1 MNNYLVYSGKKD
13 YYLTSNPT
21 ITYFTHVYK
30 SKSNFY
36 IEPILQNFN
45 QSFDFN
51 KKLSCNLSKIGDLL
65 LDTYIYVKISNINEL
80 IDENTNLINKNAKFA
95 WAKKLGFALI
105 NKVELEIG
113 GIIIDTLYGDWIN
126 IWYELSSDYEK
137 QLLDNLIGNTHDIY
151 SFSSKKDSFEMY
163 IPLFFW
169 FKKHSLAL
177 PLIAIK
183 YQNVNINVIINDKES
198 ICNIGPTH
206 SIKIDENII
215 YFEENEYIYQ
225 NINNIEAIALF
236 LSFDIET
243 NRIYYINI
251 KNNFMIPNNDEQYKE
266 KFKIYS
272 KKTNYFVNPSN
283 DTDILLYDY
292 NYDININSIKLLT
305 NYAFLDINEKIF
317 FENNSHN
324 YLITNTQNSLFSTK
338 VNKNILFK
346 LNFHN
351 CCNTLIWFCK
361 LKYNKKIDI
370 YNYLNENDYIISK
383 SNILLN
389 NISLNKINDIKLFNL
404 INPINNNNNVPN
416 KGINLYSFSLNNNNI
431 QPNGSLN
438 MSVINDIYLKLDFDK
453 YIDEDIDLLC
463 FNKIYNILSIKNG
476 ICSLLFNN

>member
-1 MNNYLVYSGKKD
+1 
-13 YYLTSNPT
+13 
-21 ITYFTHVYK
+21 
-30 SKSNFY
+30 
-36 IEPILQNFN
+36 
-45 QSFDFN
+45 
-51 KKLSCNLSKIGDLL
+51 
-65 LDTYIYVKISNINEL
+65 
-80 IDENTNLINKNAKFA
+80 
-95 WAKKLGFALI
+95 
-105 NKVELEIG
+105 
-113 GIIIDTLYGDWIN
+113 
-126 IWYELSSDYEK
+126 
-137 QLLDNLIGNTHDIY
+137 
-151 SFSSKKDSFEMY
+151 
-163 IPLFFW
+163 
-169 FKKHSLAL
+169 
-177 PLIAIK
+177 
-183 YQNVNINVIINDKES
+183 
-198 ICNIGPTH
+198 
-206 SIKIDENII
+206 
-215 YFEENEYIYQ
+215 
-225 NINNIEAIALF
+225 
-236 LSFDIET
+236 
-243 NRIYYINI
+243 
-251 KNNFMIPNNDEQYKE
+251 MIPNNDEQYKE

-370 YNYLNENDYIISK
+370 YNYLNENDYIIS